1 MEIQEMNNKIKEN
14 KQSKIKLY
22 PCNNLRASN
31 VGHPC
36 ERYLYLSI
44 KNWEDKRLYNE
55 TTQCI
60 FDLGNKIEEYV
71 IQTLKDAGFE
81 VITPT
86 VRAWKVEKPLITG
99 REDLRIKLEDGQFYP
114 VEVKGL
120 SPQEWEK
127 LNSVQDFLN
136 SKRYYVRA
144 YPAQLYI
151 YMYQFGKEKGYFAL
165 CNKLTGEI
173 KLIEVPFDY
182 EYAEKILQKA
192 ERIYKCLEKN
202 ELPLSCDDISVC
214 EYCDLAHICTANIK
228 RTETDIDTTG
238 ELDELIDKKQELAPA
253 YREYSEINDKIKKTV
268 GEREKVLSNKYLFE
282 RKVIHKEGYTVSP
295 RDEVRINVKRL

>member
-44 KNWEDKRLYNE
+44 KNWEDKKLHTE

-60 FDLGNKIEEYV
+60 FDLGNQIEEYV

-120 SPQEWEK
+120 APQEWDK
-127 LNSVQDFLN
+127 LNTVQDFLN
-136 SKRYYVRA
+136 SKRYYVRG

-202 ELPLSCDDISVC
+202 ELPPSCDDISVC
-214 EYCDLAHICTANIK
+214 EYCDLAHVCTANIK
-228 RTETDIDTTG
+228 RVETDIDTTG

-253 YREYSEINDKIKKTV
+253 YREYSEINDKIKKVV

>member
-202 ELPLSCDDISVC
+202 ELPPSCDDISVC

>member
-192 ERIYKCLEKN
+192 ERIYKCLQKN
-202 ELPLSCDDISVC
+202 ELPQSCDDISVC
-214 EYCDLAHICTANIK
+214 EYCDLAHVCTANIK
-228 RTETDIDTTG
+228 RVETDVDTTG

-253 YREYSEINDKIKKTV
+253 YREYSEINDKIKKVV
-268 GEREKVLSNKYLFE
+268 GEREKVLSNKYIFE
-282 RKVIHKEGYTVSP
+282 RKIIHKEGYTVSP

>member
-44 KNWEDKRLYNE
+44 KNWEDKKLYTE

-86 VRAWKVEKPLITG
+86 IRAWKVEKPLITG

-120 SPQEWEK
+120 SPQEWDK

-136 SKRYYVRA
+136 SKKYYVRA

-192 ERIYKCLEKN
+192 ERIYKCLQKN
-202 ELPLSCDDISVC
+202 ELPSSCDDISVC
-214 EYCDLAHICTANIK
+214 EYCDLAHVCTANIK
-228 RTETDIDTTG
+228 RVETDVDTTG

-253 YREYSEINDKIKKTV
+253 YREYSEINDKIKKVV

-295 RDEVRINVKRL
+295 RDEVRINEKRL

>member
-31 VGHPC
+31 IGYPC

-44 KNWEDKRLYNE
+44 KNWEDKKLYTE

-120 SPQEWEK
+120 SPQEWDK

-144 YPAQLYI
+144 YPAQLYV

-173 KLIEVPFDY
+173 KLIEVLFDY

-202 ELPLSCDDISVC
+202 ELPASCDDISVC
-214 EYCDLAHICTANIK
+214 EYCDLAHVCTANIK
-228 RTETDIDTTG
+228 RVETDVDITG
-238 ELDELIDKKQELAPA
+238 ELDELIDKKQELAQA
-253 YREYSEINDKIKKTV
+253 YREYSEINDKIKKVV
-268 GEREKVLSNKYLFE
+268 GEREKVLSNKYIFE
-282 RKVIHKEGYTVSP
+282 RKVIHKEGYKVSP
-295 RDEVRINVKRL
+295 RDEIRINVKRL

>member
-1 MEIQEMNNKIKEN
+1 MNNKIKEN

-44 KNWEDKRLYNE
+44 KNWEDKKLHTE

-60 FDLGNKIEEYV
+60 FDLGNQIEEYV

-120 SPQEWEK
+120 APQEWDK
-127 LNSVQDFLN
+127 LNTVQDFLN
-136 SKRYYVRA
+136 SKRYYVRG

-202 ELPLSCDDISVC
+202 ELPPSCDDISVC
-214 EYCDLAHICTANIK
+214 EYCDLAHVCTANIK
-228 RTETDIDTTG
+228 RVETDIDTTG

-253 YREYSEINDKIKKTV
+253 YREYSEINDKIKKVV

>member
-1 MEIQEMNNKIKEN
+1 MEIQEINNKIKEN
-14 KQSKIKLY
+14 KQNKIKLY

-44 KNWEDKRLYNE
+44 KNWEDKKLHNE

-60 FDLGNKIEEYV
+60 FDLGNKLEEYV
-71 IQTLKDAGFE
+71 IETLKDSGFE

-86 VRAWKVEKPLITG
+86 VRAWKVDKPLITG

-120 SPQEWEK
+120 APQEWEK

-136 SKRYYVRA
+136 SKKYYVRA

-151 YMYQFGKEKGYFAL
+151 YMYQFGKERGYFAL

-173 KLIEVPFDY
+173 KLIEVLLDY
-182 EYAEKILQKA
+182 EYVEKILQKA
-192 ERIYKCLEKN
+192 ERIYKYLEKN
-202 ELPLSCDDISVC
+202 ELPASCDDISVC
-214 EYCDLAHICTANIK
+214 EYCDLAHVCTANIK
-228 RTETDIDTTG
+228 RVETDVDTTG
-238 ELDELIDKKQELAPA
+238 ELDELIDRKQELAPA
-253 YREYSEINDKIKKTV
+253 YREYSELNDKIKKAV
-268 GEREKVLSNKYLFE
+268 GERDKILSNKYLFE

>member
-1 MEIQEMNNKIKEN
+1 MEIQEMNNKIKEQ

-44 KNWEDKRLYNE
+44 RNWEDKKLHSE

-86 VRAWKVEKPLITG
+86 VRAWKVDKPLITG

-120 SPQEWEK
+120 APQEWEK
-127 LNSVQDFLN
+127 LNSVKDFLN

-144 YPAQLYI
+144 YPAQLYV
-151 YMYQFGKEKGYFAL
+151 YMYQFNKEKGYFAL

-182 EYAEKILQKA
+182 DYAERILQKA
-192 ERIYKCLEKN
+192 ERIYKCLEKE
-202 ELPLSCDDISVC
+202 ELPESCEDISVC
-214 EYCDLAHICTANIK
+214 EHCDLAHICTANIK
-228 RTETDIDTTG
+228 RIETDIDTTG
-238 ELDELIDKKQELAPA
+238 ELDELVDRKQELSQ
-253 YREYSEINDKIKKTV
+253 YVSEYEEVKDKIKRAV
-268 GEREKVLSNKYLFE
+268 GEREKVLSNKYIFE
-282 RKVIHKEGYTVSP
+282 KKIIHKKAFTVSE
-295 RDEVRINVKRL
+295 RDETRINVKRL

>member
-1 MEIQEMNNKIKEN
+1 MIK
-14 KQSKIKLY
+14 
-22 PCNNLRASN
+22 
-31 VGHPC
+31 H
-36 ERYLYLSI
+36 
-44 KNWEDKRLYNE
+44 
-55 TTQCI
+55 CI

-202 ELPLSCDDISVC
+202 ELPPSCDDISVC

>member
-1 MEIQEMNNKIKEN
+1 MEIQKMNNKIKEN

-44 KNWEDKRLYNE
+44 KNWEDKKLHNE

-86 VRAWKVEKPLITG
+86 IRAWKVDKPLITG
-99 REDLRIKLEDGQFYP
+99 REDLRIKMEDGQFYP

-120 SPQEWEK
+120 APQEWEK
-127 LNSVQDFLN
+127 LNSVKDFLN

-144 YPAQLYI
+144 YPSQLYI
-151 YMYQFGKEKGYFAL
+151 YMFQFGKEKGYFAL

-182 EYAEKILQKA
+182 DYVEKILQKA
-192 ERIYKCLEKN
+192 ERIYSCLEKE
-202 ELPLSCDDISVC
+202 ELPASCDDIGVC
-214 EYCDLAHICTANIK
+214 EHRDLAHVCTANKK
-228 RTETDIDTTG
+228 RIETDVDVTG
-238 ELDELIDKKQELAPA
+238 ELDELVDKKQELSKY
-253 YREYSEINDKIKKTV
+253 YREYQEVNDQIKKTI
-268 GEREKVLSNKYLFE
+268 GERQKVLSNKYIFE
-282 RKVIHKEGYTVSP
+282 RKVIHKNGYTVGP
-295 RDEVRINVKRL
+295 RDEVRVNVKRL

>member
-182 EYAEKILQKA
+182 EYAEKTLQKA
-192 ERIYKCLEKN
+192 ERIYKCLQKN
-202 ELPLSCDDISVC
+202 ELPQSCDDISVC
-214 EYCDLAHICTANIK
+214 EYCDLAHVCTANIK
-228 RTETDIDTTG
+228 RVETDVDTTG

-253 YREYSEINDKIKKTV
+253 YREYSEINDKIKKVV

>member
-1 MEIQEMNNKIKEN
+1 MEIQEMNNKIKEQ

-44 KNWEDKRLYNE
+44 KNWEDKRLYNT

-86 VRAWKVEKPLITG
+86 VRSWKVDNPLITG
-99 REDLRIKLEDGQFYP
+99 REDLRIKQEDGQFYP

-120 SPQEWEK
+120 IPQEWEK
-127 LNSVQDFLN
+127 LNSVDDFLN
-136 SKRYYVRA
+136 SKKYYVRA
-144 YPAQLYI
+144 YPAQLYV
-151 YMYQFGKEKGYFAL
+151 YMFQFGKEKGYFAL

-182 EYAEKILQKA
+182 DYAEKILQKA
-192 ERIYKCLEKN
+192 ERIYDCLGKG
-202 ELPLSCDDISVC
+202 ELPTSCDDISVC
-214 EYCDLAHICTANIK
+214 EHCDLAHVCTANIK
-228 RTETDIDTTG
+228 RVETDIDVTG
-238 ELDELIDKKQELAPA
+238 ELDDLVDKKQELSKY
-253 YREYSEINDKIKKTV
+253 YREYSEVNEQIKKAI
-268 GEREKVLSNKYLFE
+268 GERQKVLSNKYIFE
-282 RKVIHKEGYTVSP
+282 RKVIHKKEYIVSA
-295 RDEVRINVKRL
+295 RDEIRINVKRL

>member
-44 KNWEDKRLYNE
+44 KNWEDKKLHTE

-60 FDLGNKIEEYV
+60 FDLGNQIEEYV

-120 SPQEWEK
+120 APQEWDK
-127 LNSVQDFLN
+127 LNTVQDFLN
-136 SKRYYVRA
+136 SKRYYVRG

-202 ELPLSCDDISVC
+202 ELPPSCDDISVC
-214 EYCDLAHICTANIK
+214 EYCDLAHVCTANIK
-228 RTETDIDTTG
+228 RVETEVDTTG

-253 YREYSEINDKIKKTV
+253 YREYSEINDKIKKVV

>member
-44 KNWEDKRLYNE
+44 KNWEDKKLHTE

-60 FDLGNKIEEYV
+60 FDLGNQIEEYV

-120 SPQEWEK
+120 APQEWDK
-127 LNSVQDFLN
+127 LNTVQDFLN
-136 SKRYYVRA
+136 SKRYYVRG

-202 ELPLSCDDISVC
+202 ELPPSCDDISVC
-214 EYCDLAHICTANIK
+214 EYCDLAHVCTANIK
-228 RTETDIDTTG
+228 RVETDVDTTG

-253 YREYSEINDKIKKTV
+253 YREYSEINDKIKKVV

>member
-14 KQSKIKLY
+14 KQNKIKLY

-31 VGHPC
+31 IGHPC

-44 KNWEDKRLYNE
+44 KNWEDKKLHNE

-86 VRAWKVEKPLITG
+86 VRAWKVDKPLITG
-99 REDLRIKLEDGQFYP
+99 REDLRIKMEDGQFYP

-120 SPQEWEK
+120 APQEWEK
-127 LNSVQDFLN
+127 LNSVNDFLQ

-144 YPAQLYI
+144 YPSQLYI
-151 YMYQFGKEKGYFAL
+151 YMFQFAKEKGYFAL

-182 EYAEKILQKA
+182 EYVEKILQKA
-192 ERIYKCLEKN
+192 ERIYNCLEKE
-202 ELPLSCDDISVC
+202 ELPASCDDISVC
-214 EYCDLAHICTANIK
+214 EHCDLAHVCTANIN
-228 RTETDIDTTG
+228 RVETNVDVTG
-238 ELDELIDKKQELAPA
+238 ELDELVDKKQELSKY
-253 YREYSEINDKIKKTV
+253 YREYQEVNDQIKKTI
-268 GEREKVLSNKYLFE
+268 GERQKVLSNKYIFE
-282 RKVIHKEGYTVSP
+282 RKVIHKNGYTVGP
-295 RDEVRINVKRL
+295 RDEVRVNVKRL

>member
-1 MEIQEMNNKIKEN
+1 MEIQEMNNRIKEN

-136 SKRYYVRA
+136 SKKYYVRA

-202 ELPLSCDDISVC
+202 ELPQSCDDISVC
-214 EYCDLAHICTANIK
+214 EYCDLAHVCTANIK
-228 RTETDIDTTG
+228 RVETDIDTTG

-253 YREYSEINDKIKKTV
+253 YREYSEINDKIKIAV
-268 GEREKVLSNKYLFE
+268 GEREKVLSNKYIFE
-282 RKVIHKEGYTVSP
+282 KKIIRKNEYTVP
-295 RDEVRINVKRL
+295 ARDEVRINVKRL

>member
-1 MEIQEMNNKIKEN
+1 MEIQEMNNKIKQQ

-44 KNWEDKRLYNE
+44 KNWEDKKLHNE

-136 SKRYYVRA
+136 SKKYYVRA
-144 YPAQLYI
+144 YPAQLYV

-182 EYAEKILQKA
+182 DYAEKILQKA
-192 ERIYKCLEKN
+192 ERIYKCIEKE
-202 ELPLSCDDISVC
+202 ELPASCEDISVC
-214 EYCDLAHICTANIK
+214 EYCDLAHVCTANIK
-228 RTETDIDTTG
+228 RIETDIDTTG
-238 ELDELIDKKQELAPA
+238 ELDELIDKKQELAKP
-253 YREYSEINDKIKKTV
+253 YREYQEINDKIKKVV
-268 GEREKVLSNKYLFE
+268 GEREKVLSNKYIFE
-282 RKVIHKEGYTVSP
+282 RKTIHKNEYTVLA
-295 RDEVRINVKRL
+295 RDEIRINVKRL

>member
-44 KNWEDKRLYNE
+44 KNWEDKKLYNE

-120 SPQEWEK
+120 SPQEWDK

-202 ELPLSCDDISVC
+202 ELPPSCDDISVC

>member
-120 SPQEWEK
+120 SPQEWDK

-136 SKRYYVRA
+136 SKKYYVRA

-192 ERIYKCLEKN
+192 ERIYKCLQKN
-202 ELPLSCDDISVC
+202 ELPSSCDDISVC
-214 EYCDLAHICTANIK
+214 EYCDLAHVCTANIK
-228 RTETDIDTTG
+228 RVETDVDTTG

-253 YREYSEINDKIKKTV
+253 YREYSEINDKIKKVV
-268 GEREKVLSNKYLFE
+268 GEREKVLSNKYIFE

>member
-31 VGHPC
+31 IGYPC

-44 KNWEDKRLYNE
+44 KNWEDKKLYTE

-86 VRAWKVEKPLITG
+86 IRAWKVEKPLITG

-120 SPQEWEK
+120 SPQEWDK

-144 YPAQLYI
+144 YPAQLYV

-173 KLIEVPFDY
+173 KLIEVLFDY

-202 ELPLSCDDISVC
+202 ELPASCDDISVC
-214 EYCDLAHICTANIK
+214 EYCDLAHVCTANIK
-228 RTETDIDTTG
+228 RVETDVDITG

-253 YREYSEINDKIKKTV
+253 YREYSEINDKIKKVV
-268 GEREKVLSNKYLFE
+268 GEREKVLSNKYIFE
-282 RKVIHKEGYTVSP
+282 RKVIHKEGYKVSP
-295 RDEVRINVKRL
+295 RDEIRINVKRL

>member
-44 KNWEDKRLYNE
+44 KNWEDKKLYTE

-71 IQTLKDAGFE
+71 IQTLKDAWFE

-86 VRAWKVEKPLITG
+86 IRAWKVEKPLITG

-120 SPQEWEK
+120 SPQEWDK

-136 SKRYYVRA
+136 SKKYYVRA

-165 CNKLTGEI
+165 
-173 KLIEVPFDY
+173 D
-182 EYAEKILQKA
+182 
-192 ERIYKCLEKN
+192 
-202 ELPLSCDDISVC
+202 
-214 EYCDLAHICTANIK
+214 
-228 RTETDIDTTG
+228 
-238 ELDELIDKKQELAPA
+238 
-253 YREYSEINDKIKKTV
+253 
-268 GEREKVLSNKYLFE
+268 
-282 RKVIHKEGYTVSP
+282 RKST
-295 RDEVRINVKRL
+295 RLNSSHTS

>member
-44 KNWEDKRLYNE
+44 KNWEDKKLHTE

-60 FDLGNKIEEYV
+60 FDLGNQIEEYV

-120 SPQEWEK
+120 APQEWDK

-136 SKRYYVRA
+136 SKRYYVRG

-202 ELPLSCDDISVC
+202 ELPSSCDDISVC
-214 EYCDLAHICTANIK
+214 EYCDLAHVCTANIK
-228 RTETDIDTTG
+228 RVETDVDTTG

-253 YREYSEINDKIKKTV
+253 YREYSEINDKIKKVV

>member
-14 KQSKIKLY
+14 KQNKIKLY

-44 KNWEDKRLYNE
+44 KNWEDKKLYNE

-86 VRAWKVEKPLITG
+86 IRAWKVEKPLITG

-136 SKRYYVRA
+136 SKRYYVRG

-202 ELPLSCDDISVC
+202 ELPPSCDDISVC
-214 EYCDLAHICTANIK
+214 EYCDLAHVCTANIK
-228 RTETDIDTTG
+228 RVETDVDTTG

-253 YREYSEINDKIKKTV
+253 YREYSEINDKIKKVV

>member
-1 MEIQEMNNKIKEN
+1 MLIQEMNNKIKEQ
-14 KQSKIKLY
+14 KQGKIKLY

-44 KNWEDKRLYNE
+44 KNWEDKKLHNE

-71 IQTLKDAGFE
+71 IQSLKDAGFE

-86 VRAWKVEKPLITG
+86 VRAWKVDKPLITG
-99 REDLRIKLEDGQFYP
+99 REDLRIKLDDGEFYP

-120 SPQEWEK
+120 APQEWEK
-127 LNSVQDFLN
+127 LNSVEDFLR
-136 SKRYYVRA
+136 SKRHYIRA
-144 YPAQLYI
+144 YPSQLYI
-151 YMYQFGKEKGYFAL
+151 YMYQFEKTKGYFAL

-173 KLIEVPFDY
+173 KLIEVKFDY
-182 EYAEKILQKA
+182 EYVENILTKA
-192 ERIYKCLEKN
+192 ERIYECIEKS
-202 ELPLSCDDISVC
+202 ELPNSCEDISVC
-214 EYCDLAHICTANIK
+214 EHCDLAHVCTANIK
-228 RTETDIDTTG
+228 RTETDIDVSG
-238 ELDELIDKKQELAPA
+238 ELDELVDRKQELSA
-253 YREYSEINDKIKKTV
+253 YVSEYEDVKDKIKKVV
-268 GEREKVLSNKYLFE
+268 GDREKILSNKYIFE
-282 RKVIHKEGYTVSP
+282 RKIIHKNEYVVAA

>member
-1 MEIQEMNNKIKEN
+1 MNNKIKEN

-44 KNWEDKRLYNE
+44 KNWEDKKLHTE

-60 FDLGNKIEEYV
+60 FDLGNQIEEYV

-120 SPQEWEK
+120 APQEWDK
-127 LNSVQDFLN
+127 LNTVQDFLN
-136 SKRYYVRA
+136 SKRYYVRG

-192 ERIYKCLEKN
+192 EKIYKCLEKN
-202 ELPLSCDDISVC
+202 ELPPSCDDISVC
-214 EYCDLAHICTANIK
+214 EYCDLAHVCTANIK
-228 RTETDIDTTG
+228 RVETDVDTTG

-253 YREYSEINDKIKKTV
+253 YREYSEINDKIKKVV

>member
-44 KNWEDKRLYNE
+44 KNWEDKKLHTE

-60 FDLGNKIEEYV
+60 FDLGNQIEEYV

-120 SPQEWEK
+120 APQEWDK

-136 SKRYYVRA
+136 SKRYYVRG

-202 ELPLSCDDISVC
+202 ELPPSCDDISVC
-214 EYCDLAHICTANIK
+214 EYCDLAHVCTANIK
-228 RTETDIDTTG
+228 RVETDVDTTG

-253 YREYSEINDKIKKTV
+253 YREYSEINDKIKKVV

>member
-1 MEIQEMNNKIKEN
+1 MEIQEMNNKIKEQ

-44 KNWEDKRLYNE
+44 KNWEKLHNE

-99 REDLRIKLEDGQFYP
+99 REDLRIKLDDGQFYP

-127 LNSVQDFLN
+127 LNSVQDFLD
-136 SKRYYVRA
+136 SKKYYVRA
-144 YPAQLYI
+144 YPAQLYV

-173 KLIEVPFDY
+173 KLIEVKFDY
-182 EYAEKILQKA
+182 DYAEKLLQKA
-192 ERIYKCLEKN
+192 ERIYKCIEKE
-202 ELPLSCDDISVC
+202 ELPSSCEDISVC
-214 EYCDLAHICTANIK
+214 EYCDLAHVCTANIK
-228 RTETDIDTTG
+228 RIETDIDTTG
-238 ELDELIDKKQELAPA
+238 ELDELIDKKQELAKP
-253 YREYSEINDKIKKTV
+253 YREYQEINEQIKKCV
-268 GEREKVLSNKYLFE
+268 GEREKVLSNKYIFE
-282 RKVIHKEGYTVSP
+282 RKVIHKNEYTVSA
-295 RDEVRINVKRL
+295 RDEIRINVKRL

>member
-44 KNWEDKRLYNE
+44 KNWEDKKLYTE

-120 SPQEWEK
+120 SPQEWDK

-144 YPAQLYI
+144 YPAQLYV

-202 ELPLSCDDISVC
+202 ELPASCDDISVC
-214 EYCDLAHICTANIK
+214 EYCDLAHVCTANIK
-228 RTETDIDTTG
+228 RVETDVDITG

-253 YREYSEINDKIKKTV
+253 YREYSEINDKIKKVV
-268 GEREKVLSNKYLFE
+268 GEREKVLSNKYIFE
-282 RKVIHKEGYTVSP
+282 RKVIHKEGYKVSP
-295 RDEVRINVKRL
+295 RDEIRINVKRL

>member
-44 KNWEDKRLYNE
+44 KNWEDKKLHTE

-60 FDLGNKIEEYV
+60 FDLGNQIEEYV

-120 SPQEWEK
+120 APQEWDK
-127 LNSVQDFLN
+127 LNTVQDFLN
-136 SKRYYVRA
+136 SKRYYVRG

-192 ERIYKCLEKN
+192 EKIYKCLEKN
-202 ELPLSCDDISVC
+202 ELPPSCDDISVC
-214 EYCDLAHICTANIK
+214 EYCDLAHVCTANIK
-228 RTETDIDTTG
+228 RVETDVDTTG

-253 YREYSEINDKIKKTV
+253 YREYSEINDKIKKVV

>member
-1 MEIQEMNNKIKEN
+1 MEIQEMNNKIKEQ

-44 KNWEDKRLYNE
+44 KNWEDKKLHTE

-86 VRAWKVEKPLITG
+86 IRAWKVDKPLITG

-120 SPQEWEK
+120 APQEWEK
-127 LNSVQDFLN
+127 LNTVQDFLN
-136 SKRYYVRA
+136 SKRYYIRA

-151 YMYQFGKEKGYFAL
+151 YMYQFEKTKGYFAL

-182 EYAEKILQKA
+182 DYAEKILQKA
-192 ERIYKCLEKN
+192 ERIYKCLEKG
-202 ELPLSCDDISVC
+202 ELPVSCDDISVC
-214 EYCDLAHICTANIK
+214 EYCDLAHVCTANIK
-228 RTETDIDTTG
+228 RVEADIDTTG
-238 ELDELIDKKQELAPA
+238 ELDELIDKKQELAPS
-253 YREYSEINDKIKKTV
+253 YREYNEINDKIKKAV
-268 GEREKVLSNKYLFE
+268 GEREKVLSNKYIFE
-282 RKVIHKEGYTVSP
+282 RKVIHKNGYTVEP
-295 RDEVRINVKRL
+295 RDEIRINVKRL

>member
-31 VGHPC
+31 IGYPC

-44 KNWEDKRLYNE
+44 KNWEDKKLYTE

-120 SPQEWEK
+120 SPQEWDK

-144 YPAQLYI
+144 YPAQLYV

-173 KLIEVPFDY
+173 KLIEVLFDY

-202 ELPLSCDDISVC
+202 ELPASCDDISVC
-214 EYCDLAHICTANIK
+214 EYCDLAHVCTANIK
-228 RTETDIDTTG
+228 RVETDVD
-238 ELDELIDKKQELAPA
+238 
-253 YREYSEINDKIKKTV
+253 INRRT
-268 GEREKVLSNKYLFE
+268 
-282 RKVIHKEGYTVSP
+282 
-295 RDEVRINVKRL
+295 

>member
-44 KNWEDKRLYNE
+44 KNWEDKKLHTE

-60 FDLGNKIEEYV
+60 FDLGNQIEEYV

-120 SPQEWEK
+120 APQEWDK
-127 LNSVQDFLN
+127 LNTVQDFLN
-136 SKRYYVRA
+136 SKRYYVRG

-202 ELPLSCDDISVC
+202 ELPPSCDDISVC
-214 EYCDLAHICTANIK
+214 EYCDLAHVCTANIK
-228 RTETDIDTTG
+228 RIETDIDTTG

-253 YREYSEINDKIKKTV
+253 YREYSEINDKIKKVV

>member
-44 KNWEDKRLYNE
+44 KNWEDKKLYNE

-86 VRAWKVEKPLITG
+86 IRAWKVDKPLITG

-120 SPQEWEK
+120 APQEWEK

-136 SKRYYVRA
+136 SKRYYVRG

-182 EYAEKILQKA
+182 EYVEKVLQKA
-192 ERIYKCLEKN
+192 ERIYRCLEKE
-202 ELPLSCDDISVC
+202 ELPASCDDISVC
-214 EYCDLAHICTANIK
+214 EHCDLAHVCTANIK
-228 RTETDIDTTG
+228 RIETDVDTTG

-253 YREYSEINDKIKKTV
+253 YREYSEINDKIKKVV
-268 GEREKVLSNKYLFE
+268 GEREKVLSNKYIFE

-295 RDEVRINVKRL
+295 RDEIRINVKRL

>member
-31 VGHPC
+31 IGYPC

-44 KNWEDKRLYNE
+44 KNWEDKKLYTE

-120 SPQEWEK
+120 SPQEWDK

-144 YPAQLYI
+144 YPAQLYV

-173 KLIEVPFDY
+173 KLIEVLFDY

-202 ELPLSCDDISVC
+202 ELPASCDDISVC
-214 EYCDLAHICTANIK
+214 EYCDLAHVCTANIK
-228 RTETDIDTTG
+228 RVETDVDITG

-253 YREYSEINDKIKKTV
+253 YREYSEINDKIKKVV
-268 GEREKVLSNKYLFE
+268 GEREKVLSNKYIFE
-282 RKVIHKEGYTVSP
+282 RKVIHKEGYKVSP
-295 RDEVRINVKRL
+295 RDEIRINVKRL

>member
-1 MEIQEMNNKIKEN
+1 MNILEMNQKILDN

-22 PCNNLRASN
+22 PCNNLRASSI
-31 VGHPC
+31 GHPC

-44 KNWEDKRLYNE
+44 KNWEDKKLYNE

-71 IQTLKDAGFE
+71 IQTIKDAGFE

-86 VRAWKVEKPLITG
+86 IRAWKVDKPLITG

-127 LNSVQDFLN
+127 LNSVEDFFN
-136 SKRYYVRA
+136 SKKYYVRG

-151 YMYQFGKEKGYFAL
+151 YMYQFEKEKGFFAL
-165 CNKLTGEI
+165 CNKLTGQI
-173 KLIEVPFDY
+173 KLIEVKFDY
-182 EYAEKILQKA
+182 SYVESLLKKA
-192 ERIYKCLEKN
+192 ERIYECLAKN
-202 ELPLSCDDISVC
+202 KLPEACEDITVC
-214 EYCDLAHICTANIK
+214 QYCDLAHVCTANIK
-228 RTETDIDTTG
+228 RPETDIDVSG
-238 ELDELIDKKQELAPA
+238 ELDELVDKKQQLS
-253 YREYSEINDKIKKTV
+253 EYVKEYEETKEKIKKTI
-268 GEREKVLSNKYLFE
+268 GDRKKVLSNKYIFE
-282 RKVIHKEGYTVSP
+282 LKEVKKASYIVAERT
-295 RDEVRINVKRL
+295 EKRLVIKRL